1 MQDTT
6 SPRPGHRRSR
16 SRLLA
21 ALLGLGLC
29 STAPAVAPTATDAAS
44 DTSADASSGS
54 PYNLQEVVVRARRR
68 EEKLADVPLA
78 ETVKSGAELQQQSA
92 VLLEDVAAGVPNT
105 LAFKSARSVSAL
117 EITIR
122 GQTAIP
128 SSIVYDPAVGL
139 YIDGVY
145 VANGQAA
152 MGTLLDIDNV
162 EIVRGTQG
170 TLFGRNNTGGS
181 FSIHT
186 HRPDLDS
193 YSADLALTG
202 GNAGL
207 FGARTI
213 VNVPLASTLA
223 VRFAYQDNQHQGWG
237 SSDVT
242 GQNNLMDQHRYQLRG
257 ALLWKPTD
265 DFDSYLTFERFR
277 ANEAGALLH
286 PLPGTI
292 ASLLPGDTI
301 PADFYQTDAGKLL
314 NDFAVT
320 DSWGLTLS
328 EHFSNALQAKLIVG
342 YRELHAD
349 NNFDADAQ
357 AASIAD
363 VALDNTSFQKS
374 AELQLG
380 GKVLA
385 ERLDWVGGL
394 YWFHDHGSA
403 DSDLA
408 PGLSSPLPTHDL
420 NSVDNRSRAA
430 YLHAAY
436 KLTDRWDVAAGV
448 RRTEDSRA
456 LDDNA
461 FVDTAP
467 QPPGQFCT
475 ILDASDPQNP
485 IPLGAETGG
494 PCPPIHKSVD
504 YHYWSWEL
512 SSDYHFSD
520 ELLGYVRSGRAQR
533 AGGWNIPLN
542 ALQDSPFKPEQLT
555 DVELGVK
562 VNQLGGRLTLT
573 ADVFTGNYDDMQ
585 RLLAKLI
592 GNTPTTL
599 VINAG
604 KARVSGLETEAGM
617 VVTREFMVQGSFGWT
632 YARYQQFTDPDGN
645 DASHN
650 EFYMTPKYD
659 AGLSGIYTVPVAVGN
674 VRVRADYSW
683 HSPLQFNVLNDFN
696 RQGSVGLLNGRV
708 TLASAGGNFEAS
720 LFGTNLTDKRYAYT
734 GGTIVNPGGLPVASW
749 QAAADRRLVGL
760 ELEYRFQRS
769 R

>member
-1 MQDTT
+1 M
-6 SPRPGHRRSR
+6 
-16 SRLLA
+16 
-21 ALLGLGLC
+21 
-29 STAPAVAPTATDAAS
+29 
-44 DTSADASSGS
+44 
-54 PYNLQEVVVRARRR
+54 
-68 EEKLADVPLA
+68 
-78 ETVKSGAELQQQSA
+78 
-92 VLLEDVAAGVPNT
+92 
-105 LAFKSARSVSAL
+105 
-117 EITIR
+117 R

-181 FSIHT
+181 ISIHS
-186 HRPDLDS
+186 HRPDLDA
-193 YSADLALTG
+193 YSGDVALSG
-202 GNAGL
+202 GNDGL
-207 FGARTI
+207 FGARTV

-242 GQNNLMDQHRYQLRG
+242 GQNNLMDQHRYQVRG
-257 ALLWKPTD
+257 GLLWKPTD
-265 DFDSYLTFERFR
+265 DFESYLTYERFR

-292 ASLLPGDTI
+292 AAMLPGDTI

-314 NDFAVT
+314 SDFAVT
-320 DSWGLTLS
+320 NAWGLTLS
-328 EHFSNALQAKLIVG
+328 EHFSDALQAKLIAG

-349 NNFDADAQ
+349 NSFDGDAQ

-363 VALDNTSFQKS
+363 VMLNNTSFQKS
-374 AELQLG
+374 VELQLG
-380 GKVLA
+380 GKTLA
-385 ERLDWVGGL
+385 QRLDWVGGL

-403 DSDLA
+403 DSLLA
-408 PGLSSPLPTHDL
+408 PGFSSPLPTYDL
-420 NSVDNRSRAA
+420 NSVDNRSKAA
-430 YLHAAY
+430 YLHGEY
-436 KLTDRWDVAAGV
+436 KLTDRWNVAAGV
-448 RRTEDSRA
+448 RRTEDSRE

-467 QPPGQFCT
+467 APPGQFCT
-475 ILDASDPQNP
+475 IVDASNP
-485 IPLGAETGG
+485 LNPVPLGALTGG
-494 PCPPIHKSVD
+494 PCPPIHKSVN
-504 YHYWSWEL
+504 YRYWSWEL
-512 SSDYHFSD
+512 SSNYHVSD
-520 ELLGYVRSGRAQR
+520 NLMVYMRSGRAQR
-533 AGGWNIPLN
+533 SGGWNIPLN
-542 ALQDSPFKPEQLT
+542 SLQDPPFKPEQLT

-562 VNQLGGRLTLT
+562 ANELGGRLTLT

-604 KARVSGLETEAGM
+604 KARVSGFESEAGM
-617 VVTREFMVQGSFGWT
+617 VVTQQLMVQVSFGWT
-632 YARYQQFTDPDGN
+632 YAQYLNFTDPSGN

-659 AGLSGIYTVPVAVGN
+659 AALSGIYTVPLSVGN
-674 VRVRADYSW
+674 LRLRADYNW
-683 HSPLQFNVLNDFN
+683 HSALEFNVLNDFN
-696 RQGSVGLLNGRV
+696 RQGSVGLLNGRA
-708 TLASAGGNFEAS
+708 TLTSASGNLEAS
-720 LFGTNLTDKRYAYT
+720 FFGTNLTDKRYAYT

-749 QAAADRRLVGL
+749 QAAADRRLYGV
-760 ELEYRFQRS
+760 EVEYRFQR
-769 R
+769 RR

>member
-1 MQDTT
+1 M
-6 SPRPGHRRSR
+6 
-16 SRLLA
+16 LA
-21 ALLGLGLC
+21 C
-29 STAPAVAPTATDAAS
+29 STARATEAATDAA
-44 DTSADASSGS
+44 ADAAADVSSGS
-54 PYNLQEVVVRARRR
+54 RYNLSEVVVTARRR
-68 EEKLADVPLA
+68 EEKLADVPVA
-78 ETVKSGAELQQQSA
+78 ETVKSGAELQQESA
-92 VLLEDVAAGVPNT
+92 VLFEDAVEGVPNT

-117 EITIR
+117 EVTMR

-181 FSIHT
+181 ISLHT
-186 HRPDLDS
+186 NRPDLDN
-193 YSADLALTG
+193 YSADLAVSA
-202 GNAGL
+202 GNDGL
-207 FGARTI
+207 FGGRTV

-223 VRFAYQDNQHQGWG
+223 VRFAYQDNQHEGWG

-257 ALLWKPTD
+257 GLLWQPTN
-265 DFDSYLTFERFR
+265 DFDAYLTYERFR

-292 ASLLPGDTI
+292 AAMLPGDTI

-314 NDFAVT
+314 SDFAVT
-320 DSWGLTLS
+320 NAWALTLS
-328 EHFSNALQAKLIVG
+328 EHFSNALQAKLIAG

-349 NNFDADAQ
+349 NDFDGDAQ

-363 VALDNTSFQKS
+363 VTLDNTSFQKS
-374 AELQLG
+374 VELQLS
-380 GKVLA
+380 GKTLA
-385 ERLDWVGGL
+385 ERLDWVGGV

-403 DSDLA
+403 DSALA
-408 PGLSSPLPTHDL
+408 PGFSSPLPTYDV
-420 NSVDNRSRAA
+420 NAVDNRSKAA
-430 YLHAAY
+430 YLHAEY
-436 KLTDRWDVAAGV
+436 TLTDRWNVAAGV
-448 RRTEDSRA
+448 RHTEDSRD
-456 LDDNA
+456 LNDNA

-467 QPPGQFCT
+467 APPGQFCT
-475 ILDASDPQNP
+475 ILATSNP
-485 IPLGAETGG
+485 PVPLGALTGG
-494 PCPPIHKSVD
+494 PCPLIYKSVT
-504 YHYWSWEL
+504 YRYWSWEF

-520 ELLGYVRSGRAQR
+520 NLMAYVRSGRAQR
-533 AGGWNIPLN
+533 SGGWNIPLN
-542 ALQDSPFKPEQLT
+542 SLEDPPFKPEQLT

-562 VNQLGGRLTLT
+562 ANELGGRLTLT
-573 ADVFTGNYDDMQ
+573 ADVFTGNYDNMQ

-604 KARVSGLETEAGM
+604 KARVSGLETEAGV
-617 VVTREFMVQGSFGWT
+617 VVTQQLMMQASFGWT
-632 YARYQQFTDPDGN
+632 YAQYLQFIDPEGN

-650 EFYMTPKYD
+650 QFYMTPKYD
-659 AGLSGIYTVPVAVGN
+659 AALSGIYTVPVSVGN
-674 VRVRADYSW
+674 VRLRADYSW
-683 HSPLQFNVLNDFN
+683 HSALEFNVLNDFN
-696 RQGSVGLLNGRV
+696 REGSVGLLNGRA
-708 TLASAGGNFEAS
+708 TLASASGDLQGS

-749 QAAADRRLVGL
+749 QAAADRRLYGL
-760 ELEYRFQRS
+760 ELEYRFHSS

>member
-1 MQDTT
+1 MTG
-6 SPRPGHRRSR
+6 RG
-16 SRLLA
+16 RLLA
-21 ALLGLGLC
+21 VLLGAGLC
-29 STAPAVAPTATDAAS
+29 GTAPAAGVGATTDGASDASADAAS
-44 DTSADASSGS
+44 NST
-54 PYNLQEVVVRARRR
+54 YNLHEVVVQARRR

-78 ETVKSGAELQQQSA
+78 ETVKSGAELQQESA
-92 VLLEDVAAGVPNT
+92 VLLADVAEGVPNT

-117 EITIR
+117 EITMR

-139 YIDGVY
+139 YIDGIY

-152 MGTLLDIDNV
+152 MGTLLDVDNV

-181 FSIHT
+181 FSIHS

-193 YSADLALTG
+193 YSSDLALAG
-202 GNAGL
+202 GNDGL
-207 FGARTI
+207 FAARTV

-223 VRFAYQDNQHQGWG
+223 VRLAYQDNQHRGWG

-242 GQNNLMDQHRYQLRG
+242 GQNNLMDEHRYQLRG
-257 ALLWKPTD
+257 GLLWKPAD

-277 ANEAGALLH
+277 AKEAGALLH
-286 PLPGTI
+286 PLPGTV
-292 ASLLPGDTI
+292 AAMLPGDTL

-320 DSWGLTLS
+320 NSWGLTLT
-328 EHFSNALQAKLIVG
+328 ERFSDALQAKLIAG
-342 YRELHAD
+342 YRELRAD
-349 NNFDADAQ
+349 NDYDADAH

-380 GKVLA
+380 GKILA
-385 ERLDWVGGL
+385 ARLDWVGGL

-403 DSDLA
+403 DSVLA
-408 PGLSSPLPTHDL
+408 PGLSSPLPTYDL

-430 YLHAAY
+430 YLHGQY
-436 KLTDRWDVAAGV
+436 QLTERWDVAAGV
-448 RRTEDSRA
+448 RRTQDYRT

-461 FVDTAP
+461 FVNTAP
-467 QPPGQFCT
+467 QPPGEFCT
-475 ILDASDPQNP
+475 IVDASNPQNP

-494 PCPPIHKSVD
+494 PCPPLHKSVT
-504 YHYWSWEL
+504 YHYWSWEF
-512 SSDYHFSD
+512 STDYHFND

-533 AGGWNIPLN
+533 SGGWNIPLN
-542 ALQDSPFKPEQLT
+542 SLQDVPFKPEQLT
-555 DVELGVK
+555 DIELGVK
-562 VNQLGGRLTLT
+562 ANELGGRLTLT
-573 ADVFTGNYDDMQ
+573 ADVFTGNYADMQ

-604 KARVSGLETEAGM
+604 KARVSGLETEAT
-617 VVTREFMVQGSFGWT
+617 VIVTRELTMQASFGWT
-632 YARYQQFTDPDGN
+632 HARYQQFIDPDGN

-650 EFYMTPKYD
+650 DFYMTPTYD
-659 AGLSGIYTVPVAVGN
+659 AAVSGIYSVPVSIG
-674 VRVRADYSW
+674 RLRLRADYSW
-683 HSPLQFNVLNDFN
+683 HSALQFNVLNDFN

-708 TLASAGGNFEAS
+708 TLASAGGNLEAS
-720 LFGTNLTDKRYAYT
+720 LFGTNLTDRRYAYT
-734 GGTIVNPGGLPVASW
+734 GGSIVNPGGPPVASW
-749 QAAADRRLVGL
+749 QAAADRRLYGL
-760 ELEYRFQRS
+760 ELEYRFRRS
-769 R
+769 L